1 MLLHYFYIYIA
12 IAPCNESDVRLM
24 DGPSKASGRIELC
37 HNGTWGTICSDFWDN
52 IDASILCKQLG
63 YSPYGNC
70 LVLIVTYMN
79 VNQNCH
85 NIIFF
90 LPGAIVLPTYYFER
104 VWPHHI
110 VDLNCSGHENNLWN
124 CSHNALINTYAC
136 SSDHDASVSCQ
147 GNYTVE

>member
-1 MLLHYFYIYIA
+1 MLLHYFYIYIT
-12 IAPCNESDVRLM
+12 IAPCNESDVRLR

-90 LPGAIVLPTYYFER
+90 QEPLFCPPTILRGFGHTILLILIV
-104 VWPHHI
+104 
-110 VDLNCSGHENNLWN
+110 VDTKTTCGTVHTMLSSIHTLV
-124 CSHNALINTYAC
+124 HLIMMLQSAAKVTIL
-136 SSDHDASVSCQ
+136 
-147 GNYTVE
+147 